1 MAAREP
7 AILGIDLGTNEVKS
21 GLVTLDGRLLASA
34 RAGYATDLGGQPGWA
49 EQDPGAWWAA
59 VAETTRELAA
69 LDVADIV
76 AVCADGHG
84 PTLVAVD
91 ASGHPTRPA
100 ITWLDTRSVRRR
112 TSWRHG
118 PGSAGG
124 PLVGCLPRCGS
135 SGTSRQWPRRPPRT

>member
-1 MAAREP
+1 MSAREP

-21 GLVTLDGRLLASA
+21 GLVTLDGQLLASA
-34 RAGYATDLGGQPGWA
+34 RAGYATDLGRQPGWA

-59 VAETTRELAA
+59 VTETIRVLAA

-91 ASGHPTRPA
+91 ATGQPTRPA
-100 ITWLDTRSVRRR
+100 DRRGPTRGPRSV
-112 TSWRHG
+112 
-118 PGSAGG
+118 PQA
-124 PLVGCLPRCGS
+124 
-135 SGTSRQWPRRPPRT
+135 RPPPNPSASRAT